1 MQYKFLATSLCV
13 CLVACTTVQ
22 NVSPPPISVPS
33 KLTEN
38 DVELAI
44 LMAIADR
51 AVPPK
56 LGPGEK
62 ATDSV
67 LSAVI
72 DPASNT
78 ARRQKESW
86 YFEDR
91 QLGVVYAGFQERRFY
106 MRVAVHYDAHNVT
119 MEIVDSQGLKQTAD
133 RIHKRAFVWLRQL
146 EGRVRRALGTLASR
160 A

>member
-1 MQYKFLATSLCV
+1 MQYKLLVTSFFI

-22 NVSPPPISVPS
+22 NVSPPPISVPT
-33 KLTEN
+33 KLTAN
-38 DVELAI
+38 DVELAV

-51 AVPPK
+51 VAPPK
-56 LGPGEK
+56 LAPGEK
-62 ATDSV
+62 VTDSV
-67 LSAVI
+67 LSSVI

-91 QLGVVYAGFQERRFY
+91 QPGVVYAGFQERQYY
-106 MRVAVHYDAHNVT
+106 MRVAVRYDAHNVT
-119 MEIVDSQGLKQTAD
+119 MQIVESRGLKQSAD
-133 RIHKRAFVWLRQL
+133 RIHKTAFVWLDQL
-146 EGRVRRALGTLASR
+146 EQRVRRALDTLASR